1 MAQMEQELQQ
11 GEATT
16 YCTQHPQRDK
26 ALRCNRCERFMCH
39 ECAVHTPVGYRC
51 RECVKEQ
58 DRQFFDA
65 RFTDELLIVLV
76 CALSAAAGM
85 FVLALFRFLLFALL
99 LAVVL
104 GPFAGESA
112 RRVIGR
118 RRSQRAA
125 LAAGIGSLLG
135 ALVVGL
141 LWQGLT
147 LSTLLFAALHA
158 SFASGR
164 LRWGR

>member
-1 MAQMEQELQQ
+1 MTAMEPQQEEL
-11 GEATT
+11 T
-16 YCTQHPQRDK
+16 YCALHPRRET
-26 ALRCNRCERFMCH
+26 ALRCNRCERTMCH

-65 RFTDELLIVLV
+65 RLTDELLIVLV
-76 CALSAAAGM
+76 CALVAAVGM
-85 FVLALFRFLLFALL
+85 VVLAFFRFLLFALL
-99 LAVVL
+99 LAVIL
-104 GPFAGESA
+104 GPFAGECA
-112 RRVIGR
+112 RRVTGR

-125 LAAGIGSLLG
+125 LAAGVGALLG
-135 ALVVGL
+135 TLVVGL

-147 LSTLLFAALHA
+147 LSALLFAALYA